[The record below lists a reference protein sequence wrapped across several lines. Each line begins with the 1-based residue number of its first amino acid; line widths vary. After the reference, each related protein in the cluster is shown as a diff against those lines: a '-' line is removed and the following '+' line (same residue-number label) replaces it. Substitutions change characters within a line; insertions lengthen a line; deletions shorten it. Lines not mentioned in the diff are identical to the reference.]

1 MLIAFLYPSTYT
13 TPSSDLCVGYRSL
26 QRCICNSLFD
36 QCLTASDPV
45 NNNCYYYTHGHVE
58 AEWELAA
65 RGGADHINVTHS
77 YLFPWGNIINGKREE
92 SEAQS
97 GRRVKYRANIF
108 HVRIDAGISD
118 DRCPMT
124 YACIRYHVHH
134 KHVCTHVRRPVNI
147 LCMCVRPRPPDT
159 IVYTYSLST
168 QLTSSTHLTIIWLP
182 THTSYYLGYTS
193 SDRKVIVI
201 YVYCKGSSRGNKNRR
216 AAYFSCY
223 SFICRK

>member
-1 MLIAFLYPSTYT
+1 MLIAFLYPSTST

-77 YLFPWGNIINGKREE
+77 YLFPWGNVINGKGEE

-108 HVRIDAGISD
+108 HVRMRVGVSD
-118 DRCPMT
+118 DLCPMT
-124 YACIRYHVHH
+124 YAAYDHMSTTSTCAHMCEDLSIYC
-134 KHVCTHVRRPVNI
+134 VCV
-147 LCMCVRPRPPDT
+147 LG
-159 IVYTYSLST
+159 LG
-168 QLTSSTHLTIIWLP
+168 HLTRLSIPIHSPL
-182 THTSYYLGYTS
+182 
-193 SDRKVIVI
+193 
-201 YVYCKGSSRGNKNRR
+201 N
-216 AAYFSCY
+216 
-223 SFICRK
+223 